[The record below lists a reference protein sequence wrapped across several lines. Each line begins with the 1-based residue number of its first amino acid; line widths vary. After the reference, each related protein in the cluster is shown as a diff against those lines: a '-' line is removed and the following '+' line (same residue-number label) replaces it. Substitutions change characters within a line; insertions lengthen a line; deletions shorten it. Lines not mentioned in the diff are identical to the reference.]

1 MSSPSRVT
9 EPIGSEAALMAER
22 DAMGHAMRE
31 GMCRLA
37 SGVVVVT
44 NWIEGRPWGTT
55 VSSCTSLSMDPPLLL
70 ACLINGAVSTR
81 AILEQGCFGVN
92 ILGHD
97 QTDIADRAAAPGKPK
112 FIDDLVRDESE
123 MGSPAIS
130 NAVVA
135 IHCEL
140 YNSVVVGDHT
150 IFIGHVGDV
159 SFGRARSPLVFFNRQ
174 FYDLLKHL
182 S

>member
-1 MSSPSRVT
+1 VS
-9 EPIGSEAALMAER
+9 EPVGAEAALSTER

-31 GMCRLA
+31 GMCRLV

-44 NWIEGRPWGTT
+44 NWIDGRPWGTT

-70 ACLINGAVSTR
+70 ASLVNRAVSTR

-97 QTDIADRAAAPGKPK
+97 QTDIATRAAAPGQPK
-112 FIDDLVRDESE
+112 FIEDLVRDESE
-123 MGSPAIS
+123 MGTPVIS

-140 YNSVVVGDHT
+140 YNSAVVGDHT
-150 IFIGHVGDV
+150 IFIGNVGDV
-159 SFGRARSPLVFFNRQ
+159 TFGRARSPLVFFNRQ

>member
-1 MSSPSRVT
+1 VSSSSSS
-9 EPIGSEAALMAER
+9 EPHGFEAALLAER
-22 DAMGHAMRE
+22 DAMGYAMRE

-37 SGVVVVT
+37 GGVVVVT

-55 VSSCTSLSMDPPLLL
+55 VSSCTSVSMDPPLLL
-70 ACLINGAVSTR
+70 ACLVNGAISTR
-81 AILEQGCFGVN
+81 AILEQGCFGIN
-92 ILGHD
+92 ILGAD
-97 QTDIADRAAAPGKPK
+97 QTDIALRAGAPGKPK
-112 FIDDLVRDESE
+112 FIEDIVRDEIE
-123 MGSPAIS
+123 MGTPVIS

-150 IFIGHVGDV
+150 IFIGQVGDV
-159 SFGRARSPLVFFNRQ
+159 TFGRGRSPLVFFNRQ
-174 FYDLLKHL
+174 FYDLLEHL

>member
-1 MSSPSRVT
+1 MSSSSWA
-9 EPIGSEAALMAER
+9 EPHGSETALIAER

-37 SGVVVVT
+37 GGVTVIS

-55 VSSCTSLSMDPPLLL
+55 ISSCTSLSMDPPLLL
-70 ACLINGAVSTR
+70 ACLVSGAVSTR

-92 ILGHD
+92 ILGAD
-97 QTDIADRAAAPGKPK
+97 QTEIAKRAAAPGKPK
-112 FIDDLVRDESE
+112 FIDDIVRDESE
-123 MGSPAIS
+123 MGSPVIS

-159 SFGRARSPLVFFNRQ
+159 TFGQARSPLVFFNRQ
-174 FYDLLKHL
+174 FYDLLQHL

>member
-1 MSSPSRVT
+1 MSSFSSG
-9 EPIGSEAALMAER
+9 EPHGSEAALIAER

-37 SGVVVVT
+37 GGVVVVT
-44 NWIEGRPWGTT
+44 NWIDGRPWGTT

-70 ACLINGAVSTR
+70 ACLVNGAVSTR
-81 AILEQGCFGVN
+81 AILEQACFGIN
-92 ILGHD
+92 ILGAD
-97 QTDIADRAAAPGKPK
+97 QTDIALRAAAPGKPK
-112 FIDDLVRDESE
+112 FIDDIVRDETV
-123 MGSPAIS
+123 MGTPAIS

-150 IFIGHVGDV
+150 IFIGQVGDV
-159 SFGRARSPLVFFNRQ
+159 SFGRGRSPLVFFNRQ
-174 FYDLLKHL
+174 FYDLLENL

>member
-22 DAMGHAMRE
+22 DAVGHATRE

-97 QTDIADRAAAPGKPK
+97 QTDIAERAAAPGKPK
-112 FIDDLVRDESE
+112 VIDDLVRDESE

-130 NAVVA
+130 NA
-135 IHCEL
+135 
-140 YNSVVVGDHT
+140 VVVGDHT